1 MQILLIML
9 IVVLLAFS
17 VLLLALAKQSP
28 REKQTEDKEQEE
40 YIRDYAETVRQTGGS
55 MKKLEHWKVIAIYL
69 IIYDM
74 IAVNFSYFMALLVR
88 FDFRYS
94 SIPTDYFDAWRSFAP
109 IYEVYIFALQIRKE
123 HLKRKRT
130 VGNNVKVIPIMKAS
144 NKTYLL
150 YSFRTLTDINLY
162 KEFARLVKSRRLSVR
177 NFVNMFVYFS
187 RSHYEADLIDKKMK
201 GHVNK
206 ESIFYSYRF
215 EYQPY
220 VAMLLKKK
228 WKLNSK
234 IVSRA
239 HRYDLYEEEHK
250 GNYIP
255 MREGI
260 LSKIDNI
267 YPCSD
272 HGTDYL
278 RKRFPQYKQKV
289 HTRFLGTIDHGEKE
303 YLFNDK
309 CYEIV
314 SCSTVTKVKRLD
326 LLINALSQIKTIPI
340 KWTHYGD
347 GILMDE
353 IKKMA
358 KDKLRDN
365 IQYEFKGNVSNTEL
379 MKQYQ
384 DKNYYVFVNVS
395 SSEGIPVSI
404 MEATSFGIPCIA
416 TDAGGTKEIISDS
429 FWSLCEALAN
439 WTIFWVDTFI
449 VGNYFSEYQLG
460 LYKNSTNMVQ
470 SIMGMISAS
479 MSPVL
484 LSTLSRLKNNPE
496 KYKKAFLNIHSL
508 IIYLVAPMGIGL
520 FLYRKMATLLLF
532 GSKWGE
538 ASNIVG
544 AWGLMMMCS
553 VIFYSFPAELYKSKG
568 IPQMLFLS
576 QCIYLLFMIPICVVT
591 AKFGFW
597 IMVYSRC
604 GAIIIQMIIGIVFMK
619 KFFEIDLQDYF
630 KSFLYPLIATIAM
643 ILISEVTKWYLKGII
658 GDFIGILVCVLVYL
672 AVVYVVARKQLLNII
687 QTIKKEKV

>member
-1 MQILLIML
+1 MKTLYLLTNSFPYGDWEPYL
-9 IVVLLAFS
+9 
-17 VLLLALAKQSP
+17 
-28 REKQTEDKEQEE
+28 ETEIK
-40 YIRDYAETVRQTGGS
+40 Y
-55 MKKLEHWKVIAIYL
+55 
-69 IIYDM
+69 YD
-74 IAVNFSYFMALLVR
+74 NF
-88 FDFRYS
+88 D
-94 SIPTDYFDAWRSFAP
+94 
-109 IYEVYIFALQIRKE
+109 EVYIFALQIRKE

-228 WKLNSK
+228 WELNSK

-239 HRYDLYEEEHK
+239 HGYDLYEEEHK

-326 LLINALSQIKTIPI
+326 LLINALSQIKAIPI

-416 TDAGGTKEIISDS
+416 TDAGGTKEIIRDK
-429 FWSLCEALAN
+429 EN
-439 WTIFWVDTFI
+439 
-449 VGNYFSEYQLG
+449 G
-460 LYKNSTNMVQ
+460 
-470 SIMGMISAS
+470 
-479 MSPVL
+479 VL
-484 LSTLSRLKNNPE
+484 LSQNITANELTKKITDFCKLDSYQ
-496 KYKKAFLNIHSL
+496 YKKNRNDAR
-508 IIYLVAPMGIGL
+508 Y
-520 FLYRKMATLLLF
+520 
-532 GSKWGE
+532 
-538 ASNIVG
+538 
-544 AWGLMMMCS
+544 
-553 VIFYSFPAELYKSKG
+553 
-568 IPQMLFLS
+568 
-576 QCIYLLFMIPICVVT
+576 
-591 AKFGFW
+591 FW
-597 IMVYSRC
+597 N
-604 GAIIIQMIIGIVFMK
+604 K
-619 KFFEIDLQDYF
+619 KFNADYNYQKFINEI
-630 KSFLYPLIATIAM
+630 S
-643 ILISEVTKWYLKGII
+643 
-658 GDFIGILVCVLVYL
+658 
-672 AVVYVVARKQLLNII
+672 N
-687 QTIKKEKV
+687 

>member
-1 MQILLIML
+1 MGVEGKRLLVLGAGRGQIGLYKAAKEMGITTIAGTMPDNNPPGIPLADEVCFMNIANPDEVAKKAANLKLDGVATCCLDTGISALGKTCDSLGLTGLPEKAAIMCN
-9 IVVLLAFS
+9 
-17 VLLLALAKQSP
+17 
-28 REKQTEDKEQEE
+28 DK
-40 YIRDYAETVRQTGGS
+40 S
-55 MKKLEHWKVIAIYL
+55 KMKKAFMEYGVSTAQYFEISNEEELKNALDKIKLPVIIKATDLQGSNGIY
-69 IIYDM
+69 IAKTEKDAYDGFHAAM
-74 IAVNFSYFMALLVR
+74 KLTKRSYCIVEEFIEGWEFGAQAFV
-88 FDFRYS
+88 YNN
-94 SIPTDYFDAWRSFAP
+94 
-109 IYEVYIFALQIRKE
+109 EVLFVMPHGDE
-123 HLKRKRT
+123 
-130 VGNNVKVIPIMKAS
+130 
-144 NKTYLL
+144 TYMSHLL

-416 TDAGGTKEIISDS
+416 TDAGGTKEIIRDK
-429 FWSLCEALAN
+429 EN
-439 WTIFWVDTFI
+439 
-449 VGNYFSEYQLG
+449 G
-460 LYKNSTNMVQ
+460 
-470 SIMGMISAS
+470 
-479 MSPVL
+479 VL
-484 LSTLSRLKNNPE
+484 LSQNITANELTKKITDFCKLDSYQ
-496 KYKKAFLNIHSL
+496 YKKNRNDAR
-508 IIYLVAPMGIGL
+508 Y
-520 FLYRKMATLLLF
+520 
-532 GSKWGE
+532 
-538 ASNIVG
+538 
-544 AWGLMMMCS
+544 
-553 VIFYSFPAELYKSKG
+553 
-568 IPQMLFLS
+568 
-576 QCIYLLFMIPICVVT
+576 
-591 AKFGFW
+591 FW
-597 IMVYSRC
+597 N
-604 GAIIIQMIIGIVFMK
+604 K
-619 KFFEIDLQDYF
+619 KFNADYNYQKFINEI
-630 KSFLYPLIATIAM
+630 S
-643 ILISEVTKWYLKGII
+643 
-658 GDFIGILVCVLVYL
+658 
-672 AVVYVVARKQLLNII
+672 N
-687 QTIKKEKV
+687 